1 MAQDTDITSLLL
13 DCSKGDHEALD
24 RVLPHVYEHLKELA
38 HARLKG
44 ERSDHTLNTTGL
56 VHEAYLQLAGAN
68 QIDWTDRD
76 HFYAVA
82 SRLMRRVLVNYALAR
97 NALKRGGKSQP
108 MPLDE
113 DRVGKAHA
121 LDRIIDLDDALQDLE
136 KSHLRAAN
144 VVQHHYFGG
153 FTVGEIAEI
162 MHLSTRTI
170 ERDLR
175 FARAWLARALIET
188 T

>member
-1 MAQDTDITSLLL
+1 MAQDTDITAMLL
-13 DCSKGDHEALD
+13 DCANGDYEALD
-24 RVLPHVYEHLKELA
+24 RIFPHVYEHLKDLA
-38 HARLKG
+38 HARLTG

-56 VHEAYLQLAGAN
+56 VHEAYLKLAGAS

-108 MPLDE
+108 IPLDE
-113 DRVGKAHA
+113 NRVGETHA
-121 LDRIIDLDDALQDLE
+121 LDRIIDLDNALKELE
-136 KSHLRAAN
+136 ETHVRAAN

-153 FTVGEIAEI
+153 FTMGEIAEI
-162 MHLSTRTI
+162 MHISSRTV

-175 FARAWLARALIET
+175 FARAWLARALK
-188 T
+188 

>member
-1 MAQDTDITSLLL
+1 MGQDTDITALLL
-13 DCSKGDHEALD
+13 DCAGGDQKALD
-24 RVLPHVYEHLKELA
+24 RIFPHVYEHLKDLA
-38 HARLKG
+38 HARLRG
-44 ERSDHTLNTTGL
+44 ERGDHTLNTTGL
-56 VHEAYLQLAGAN
+56 VHEAYLKLAGAN

-97 NALKRGGKSQP
+97 NALKRGGKGQP
-108 MPLDE
+108 IPLDE
-113 DRVGKAHA
+113 DRVGESEA
-121 LDRIIDLDDALQDLE
+121 LDRIIDLDHALQELE
-136 KSHLRAAN
+136 KTDIRAAD

-162 MHLSTRTI
+162 LHISSRTV

-175 FARAWLARALIET
+175 FARAWLARALK
-188 T
+188 